1 MPVTEIP
8 AVAAYC
14 RVSTE
19 KEDQLH
25 SLQAQQEFFQQYA
38 ARCGYQLVGL
48 YTDEGISGTRL
59 NRRLGFQRMMA
70 DAERGKFS
78 KVFVKDVSR
87 LARNVVDFLQSIR
100 RLKALGI
107 DCQFITSNMS
117 INDGELTLTIM
128 AAVAQEESANISKRI
143 KFGKAKNAAAGRVP
157 NVIYGYDK
165 VPGEY
170 FTLHI
175 NEAEAQVVRKIFHLY
190 VEQGMGEKRI
200 AQLLNEHNIPT
211 KRGCRWQQESVSRLL
226 RHRLY
231 MGEVVN
237 GMESVRDFLT
247 GQREKHPQKQWQVT
261 HRPELAIISQELFQ
275 QTQQLLQQRCLPHL
289 AQEKP
294 RGKYPFS
301 TLIRCGVCGYHFRR
315 ITRTYRNTYHRW
327 VCSGRNTI
335 GREHCSNPLALDEA
349 MLQQELCQ
357 WLRDQIQHPKRVLA
371 QTLELLQQMER
382 PEREPVEQCTI
393 QMKKLEQLR
402 EKQLR
407 MFEMDVI
414 SSEQL
419 RQRVAQLDAQLQQC
433 RERMEQADTQGGTSA
448 AAALYDSLDT
458 LLSPEHLDHTFWQQV
473 LEEIVVQADGMVTIY
488 VRQMGKGALCP

>member
-1 MPVTEIP
+1 MPVTDTP

-38 ARCGYQLVGL
+38 ARCGYHLVEL

-70 DAERGKFS
+70 DAERGRFS

-200 AQLLNEHNIPT
+200 ARLLNDQNIPT

-231 MGEVVN
+231 AGEVVN

-247 GQREKHPQKQWQVT
+247 GQREKHPQQQWQVMA
-261 HRPELAIISQELFQ
+261 RPELAIISPELFQ
-275 QTQQLLQQRCLPHL
+275 QAQQLLQQRCLPHL

-301 TLIRCGVCGYHFRR
+301 TLIRCGACGYQFRR

-327 VCSGRNTI
+327 VCSGRNI
-335 GREHCSNPLALDEA
+335 MGKEHCANAIALDEG
-349 MLQQELCQ
+349 MLQQELCR
-357 WLRDQIQHPKRVLA
+357 WLGDQIRHPQRLLA
-371 QTLELLQQMER
+371 QT
-382 PEREPVEQCTI
+382 
-393 QMKKLEQLR
+393 KKLLCEMENPQQDQTQKLAAQMQKLQQLR
-402 EKQLR
+402 EKQLH

-414 SSEQL
+414 SSKQL
-419 RQRVAQLDAQLQQC
+419 QQRVAQLDVQLQQY
-433 RERMEQADTQGGTSA
+433 RERMERADTQEGTPA
-448 AAALYDSLDT
+448 AEKLCAGLET

-473 LEEIVVQADGMVTIY
+473 LEGIVVQPDGTVSIQ
-488 VRQMGKGALCP
+488 VREVKKMEFFP